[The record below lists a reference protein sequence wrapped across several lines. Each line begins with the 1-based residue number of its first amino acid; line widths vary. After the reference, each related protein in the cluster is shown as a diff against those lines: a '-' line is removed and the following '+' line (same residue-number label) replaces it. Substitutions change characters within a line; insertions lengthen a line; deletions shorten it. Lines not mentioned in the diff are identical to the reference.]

1 MLHLKESMAV
11 AKEILFIGNGI
22 NTISSGGSWEQL
34 LKSLHAEYFDPTL
47 SFEEIKRKPFPLVYE
62 QIVMWQLQ
70 KKNLR
75 IEKELK
81 QKIAEDVLKM
91 KQNKAHLAIASG
103 HWSDIITAN
112 YEFNL
117 MPAGQTQLKNQG
129 IVRETMYSVFRHFL
143 VDQKRF
149 WHLHGDAQNTDSINL
164 GYEHYCGQLQRMRE
178 YVTTAY
184 KFGKIGKS
192 GLFDEPLL
200 KRKYLQSKQ
209 VYSWIDF
216 FFRDHCTIKIIGLRL
231 NLEELDLW
239 WLLTYR
245 AKIMYGAVKQFKRRP
260 VNNTVVFYIPKEY
273 TIDPKTKKLQQEFND
288 KKDLLE
294 RMNVVVKVIDVK
306 HSEAYYLEVLKDK
319 TGNKR

>member
-1 MLHLKESMAV
+1 MAEPKEV
-11 AKEILFIGNGI
+11 LFIGNGI

-34 LKSLHAEYFDPTL
+34 LNAFHTEYFDPTL
-47 SFEEIKRKPFPLVYE
+47 TFDEIKRKPFPLVYE

-70 KKNLR
+70 KKNLI

-81 QKIAEDVLKM
+81 KKIAEDVLKM

-103 HWSDIITAN
+103 HWTDIITAN

-117 MPAGQTQLKNQG
+117 MPAGQSKLKNAG
-129 IVRETMYSVFRHFL
+129 VVRETLYSVFRHFV

-149 WHLHGDAQNTDSINL
+149 WHLHGDAQNIDSINL

-178 YVTTAY
+178 YVTSAY
-184 KFGKIGKS
+184 KFGKAGRA
-192 GLFDEPLL
+192 GLFEEPLL
-200 KRKYLQSKQ
+200 KRSYLNSKQ

-216 FFRDHCTIKIIGLRL
+216 FFKDNCTIKIVGLRL

-245 AKIMYGAVKQFKRRP
+245 AKIIYGAVKQFKRKP
-260 VNNTVVFYIPKEY
+260 VNNKVVFYIPKEY
-273 TIDPKTKKLQQEFND
+273 TIDTKLRKSQEKEFND

-294 RMNVVVKVIDVK
+294 RMNVIVKVIDTD
-306 HSEAYYLEVLKDK
+306 HSEEYYLQVLKDK
-319 TGNKR
+319 ISNKR

>member
-1 MLHLKESMAV
+1 MLHLKESMAI

-34 LKSLHAEYFDPTL
+34 LKSLHADYFDPTL

-103 HWSDIITAN
+103 NWSDIITAN

-143 VDQKRF
+143 VDQKRY

-319 TGNKR
+319 TANKR